1 MHNITVGQTLVF
13 SYIGYR
19 TEEVLIR
26 NQEVINI
33 IMSENSVLMEEV
45 VVVGYGTQKKYPL
58 RVRYP
63 MFR

>member
-1 MHNITVGQTLVF
+1 M
-13 SYIGYR
+13 
-19 TEEVLIR
+19 LIR